1 MFKRFLS
8 KDINM
13 ENIYY
18 EIERDSRNYSTEN
31 KSKEEL
37 EHQLKFINKLIDL
50 LYYFK
55 QIIKDYIYLNYSL
68 EESKNV

>member
-1 MFKRFLS
+1 VFKRFLS